1 MNTYRSE
8 TLVSTEQYKEV
19 IDGKPIDIKGAMSNI
34 AGMIRESRAAIVA
47 INRFMF
53 GDEPVSTDT
62 REGPKC
68 FADELKFT
76 MDLASELVEVAAGL
90 ARRLGA

>member
-8 TLVSTEQYKEV
+8 TLVSPEQYKEV
-19 IDGKPIDIKGAMSNI
+19 VEGNPIDIKGVLTNI
-34 AGMIRESRAAIVA
+34 AGMIRESRAAVVA

-53 GDEPVSTDT
+53 GDEPVSADT
-62 REGPKC
+62 REEPKC

-76 MDLASELVEVAAGL
+76 MDLASELVETACGL
-90 ARRLGA
+90 SKRLGV

>member
-8 TLVSTEQYKEV
+8 TIVSPEQYKEV
-19 IDGKPIDIKGAMSNI
+19 VEGNPIDIKGVLTNI
-34 AGMIRESRAAIVA
+34 AGMIRESRAAVVA

-53 GDEPVSTDT
+53 GDEPVSMDT
-62 REGPKC
+62 REEPKC
-68 FADELKFT
+68 FADELRFT

-90 ARRLGA
+90 CKRLGA